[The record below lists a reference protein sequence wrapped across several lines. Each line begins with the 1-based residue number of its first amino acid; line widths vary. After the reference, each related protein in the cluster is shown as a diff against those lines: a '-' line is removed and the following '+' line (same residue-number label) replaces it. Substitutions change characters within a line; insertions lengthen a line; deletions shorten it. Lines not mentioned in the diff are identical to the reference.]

1 MYFNVITLL
10 VQRVTKLISLYYN
23 DNKVSIYLSIYLSI
37 YHRGGGAESFAFFL
51 VSFSF
56 KQPVSTVRV
65 LLSRFKSSQVSFIVN
80 SSTCTVHTYRE
91 LKLRYSQTLGAYS

>member
-23 DNKVSIYLSIYLSI
+23 DNKVSIYLSIY
-37 YHRGGGAESFAFFL
+37 HTVVGGAESFAFSL

-65 LLSRFKSSQVSFIVN
+65 LLSRFNLQQFNVKLLLFFILFEFPFQA
-80 SSTCTVHTYRE
+80 TTIQLLLT
-91 LKLRYSQTLGAYS
+91 K

>member
-23 DNKVSIYLSIYLSI
+23 DNKVSIYLSIY
-37 YHRGGGAESFAFFL
+37 HRGGGVESFAFPL

-65 LLSRFKSSQVSFIVN
+65 LLSRFNLQQFNVKLLLFFILFEFPFQA
-80 SSTCTVHTYRE
+80 TTIQLY
-91 LKLRYSQTLGAYS
+91 

>member
-10 VQRVTKLISLYYN
+10 VQRVNKLISLYYN
-23 DNKVSIYLSIYLSI
+23 DNKVSIYLSIY
-37 YHRGGGAESFAFFL
+37 HRGGGAESFAFSL

-65 LLSRFKSSQVSFIVN
+65 LLSRFNLQQFNVKLLLFFILFEFPFQA
-80 SSTCTVHTYRE
+80 TTIQLLLT
-91 LKLRYSQTLGAYS
+91 K

>member
-37 YHRGGGAESFAFFL
+37 YHRGGGAESFAFSL

-65 LLSRFKSSQVSFIVN
+65 LLSRFNLQQFNVKRLLFFYFVRVSLSSNNNTTFIN
-80 SSTCTVHTYRE
+80 
-91 LKLRYSQTLGAYS
+91 

>member
-37 YHRGGGAESFAFFL
+37 TVVGGRSRLHF
-51 VSFSF
+51 
-56 KQPVSTVRV
+56 RV
-65 LLSRFKSSQVSFIVN
+65 LLSRFNLQQFNVKLLLFFILFEFPFQA
-80 SSTCTVHTYRE
+80 TTIQLLLT
-91 LKLRYSQTLGAYS
+91 K

>member
-23 DNKVSIYLSIYLSI
+23 DNKVSIY
-37 YHRGGGAESFAFFL
+37 HRGGGAESFAFSL

-65 LLSRFKSSQVSFIVN
+65 LLSRFNLQQFNVKLLLFFILFEFPFQA
-80 SSTCTVHTYRE
+80 TTIQLLLT
-91 LKLRYSQTLGAYS
+91 K

>member
-1 MYFNVITLL
+1 MYFNVITLF

-23 DNKVSIYLSIYLSI
+23 DNKVSIYLSIY
-37 YHRGGGAESFAFFL
+37 HRGGGAESFAFSL

-65 LLSRFKSSQVSFIVN
+65 LLSRFNLQQFNV
-80 SSTCTVHTYRE
+80 
-91 LKLRYSQTLGAYS
+91 KLFPFQATTIQLLLTK

>member
-23 DNKVSIYLSIYLSI
+23 DNKVSIYLSIY
-37 YHRGGGAESFAFFL
+37 HRGGGAESFAFSL

>member
-23 DNKVSIYLSIYLSI
+23 DNKVSIYLSIYLSPWW
-37 YHRGGGAESFAFFL
+37 GGAESFAFSL

-65 LLSRFKSSQVSFIVN
+65 LLSRFNLQQFNVKLLLFFILFEFPFQA
-80 SSTCTVHTYRE
+80 TTIQLLLT
-91 LKLRYSQTLGAYS
+91 K

>member
-37 YHRGGGAESFAFFL
+37 TVVGGAESFAFSL

-65 LLSRFKSSQVSFIVN
+65 LLSRFNLQQFNVKLLLFFILFEFPFQA
-80 SSTCTVHTYRE
+80 TTIQLLLT
-91 LKLRYSQTLGAYS
+91 K

>member
-23 DNKVSIYLSIYLSI
+23 DNKVSIYLSITVV
-37 YHRGGGAESFAFFL
+37 GGAESFAFSL

-65 LLSRFKSSQVSFIVN
+65 LLSRFNLQQFNVKLLLFFILF
-80 SSTCTVHTYRE
+80 E
-91 LKLRYSQTLGAYS
+91 FPFQTTTIQLLLTK

>member
-23 DNKVSIYLSIYLSI
+23 DNKVSIYLSIY
-37 YHRGGGAESFAFFL
+37 HRGGGGGAESFAFSL

-65 LLSRFKSSQVSFIVN
+65 LLSRFNLQQFNVKLLLFFILFEFPFQA
-80 SSTCTVHTYRE
+80 TTIQLLLT
-91 LKLRYSQTLGAYS
+91 K

>member
-23 DNKVSIYLSIYLSI
+23 DNKVSIYLSIY
-37 YHRGGGAESFAFFL
+37 HRGGGAESFAFSL

-65 LLSRFKSSQVSFIVN
+65 LLSRFNLQQFNVKLLLFFILFEFPFQA
-80 SSTCTVHTYRE
+80 TTIQLLLT
-91 LKLRYSQTLGAYS
+91 K

>member
-23 DNKVSIYLSIYLSI
+23 DNKVSIYLSIYLSPWW
-37 YHRGGGAESFAFFL
+37 GAESFAFSL